1 MKFRTHIYHFRYSPG
16 GEVYEV
22 LALEFWDV
30 DFWRTIATKELT

>member
-1 MKFRTHIYHFRYSPG
+1 MHAKFRTHIYHFRFQ

-30 DFWRTIATKELT
+30 DFWRILAVKELT